1 MDYGTKTLNDMLKYV
16 KNMTVDEYNRA
27 YEEAIREISKFN
39 SLIETRGMHSVP
51 ERKY

>member
-1 MDYGTKTLNDMLKYV
+1 VGSNFFKKV
-16 KNMTVDEYNRA
+16 
-27 YEEAIREISKFN
+27 EEAIKELFKFN